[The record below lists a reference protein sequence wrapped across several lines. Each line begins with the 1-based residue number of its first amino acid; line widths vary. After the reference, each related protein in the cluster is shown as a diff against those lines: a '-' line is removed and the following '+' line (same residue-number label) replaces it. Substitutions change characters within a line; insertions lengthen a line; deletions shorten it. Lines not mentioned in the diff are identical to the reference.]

1 MIAEGVLQFLAAGI
15 GTVAFSVLFSVP
27 REHYPLCGFIGGT
40 GWLICWIFV
49 HGLGAG
55 AIVGNFVATVFIT
68 LASRIGSTVRKCP
81 VTLFLIAGIFPEVP
95 GIGIYRTIYYSLLE
109 NNKLSLHY
117 GRETLG
123 VAIAMVLGIILV
135 FEIPQK
141 TINGI
146 FQKNKNKINDR
157 CNIRYDIYSIEK
169 PGDPVFFIPAL
180 LAFYRNIYAVIIV
193 PVLPR

>member
-55 AIVGNFVATVFIT
+55 AIVGNFV
-68 LASRIGSTVRKCP
+68 
-81 VTLFLIAGIFPEVP
+81 AGIFPEVP

-157 CNIRYDIYSIEK
+157 
-169 PGDPVFFIPAL
+169 
-180 LAFYRNIYAVIIV
+180 
-193 PVLPR
+193 

>member
-1 MIAEGVLQFLAAGI
+1 MIVEGILQFLAAGI

-40 GWLICWIFV
+40 GWLICWTFV
-49 HGLGAG
+49 HGMGAG

-95 GIGIYRTIYYSLLE
+95 GIGIYRTIYYTLLE
-109 NNKLSLHY
+109 NNRLSLHY

-123 VAIAMVLGIILV
+123 IAIAMVLGIILV

-141 TINGI
+141 
-146 FQKNKNKINDR
+146 
-157 CNIRYDIYSIEK
+157 Y
-169 PGDPVFFIPAL
+169 
-180 LAFYRNIYAVIIV
+180 
-193 PVLPR
+193 

>member
-1 MIAEGVLQFLAAGI
+1 MILEGILQFLAAAV

-49 HGLGAG
+49 NGFDTG
-55 AIVGNFVATVFIT
+55 AIIGNFAATVFIT

-95 GIGIYRTIYYSLLE
+95 GIGIYRTIYYTLLE
-109 NNKLSLHY
+109 NNELSLYY

-123 VAIAMVLGIILV
+123 IAIAIVLGIIFV

-141 TINGI
+141 TINRI
-146 FQKNKNKINDR
+146 FQKKVPGTKDR
-157 CNIRYDIYSIEK
+157 K
-169 PGDPVFFIPAL
+169 
-180 LAFYRNIYAVIIV
+180 
-193 PVLPR
+193 

>member
-1 MIAEGVLQFLAAGI
+1 MIAEGVLQILAAGI

-157 CNIRYDIYSIEK
+157 
-169 PGDPVFFIPAL
+169 
-180 LAFYRNIYAVIIV
+180 
-193 PVLPR
+193 